1 MKIFYRCSI
10 CGQFFS
16 SEKECCEH
24 EEHGHIKAIKIVEQ
38 ETNKGAINADDR
50 DGICYPNILR
60 VELSNGKVGQYS
72 LQKVVDP
79 LCEECPF

>member
-24 EEHGHIKAIKIVEQ
+24 EEHGHIKAIEIVGQ
-38 ETNKGAINADDR
+38 ETNKRAINADDR
-50 DGICYPNILR
+50 DGICYPNILE
-60 VELSNGKVGQYS
+60 VELSNGKRGIYS
-72 LQKVVDP
+72 LQKVSDP
-79 LCEECPF
+79 DECPF

>member
-24 EEHGHIKAIKIVEQ
+24 EEHGHIKAIEIVGQ
-38 ETNKGAINADDR
+38 
-50 DGICYPNILR
+50 
-60 VELSNGKVGQYS
+60 ELSNGKRGIYS
-72 LQKVVDP
+72 LQKVSDP
-79 LCEECPF
+79 DECPF

>member
-1 MKIFYRCSI
+1 MQHLR
-10 CGQFFS
+10 FFS

-24 EEHGHIKAIKIVEQ
+24 EEHGHVKAIEIFGQ

-50 DGICYPNILR
+50 DGICYPNILK
-60 VELSNGKVGQYS
+60 VKLSNGKEGLYY

-79 LCEECPF
+79 NHIDCPF

>member
-16 SEKECCEH
+16 SEMECCEH
-24 EEHGHIKAIKIVEQ
+24 EEHGHIKAIEIVGQ

-50 DGICYPNILR
+50 DGICYPNILE
-60 VELSNGKVGQYS
+60 VELSNGKRGIYS
-72 LQKVVDP
+72 LQKVSDP
-79 LCEECPF
+79 DECPF